1 MAKLGQQ
8 VDVYCGRCK
17 VERYH
22 TVAALGEGGRIERVV
37 CGYCQSSRKYR
48 DPAFSTPR
56 RASSGGAPR
65 RSREVDERPDP
76 NAAARP
82 YTPEASYE
90 KGEVVLH
97 ARYGRGKVTDVRGDR
112 IDVKFVD
119 GEARTFLHSPGG
131 S

>member
-22 TVAALGEGGRIERVV
+22 TVAALGDGGRIERVV

-48 DPAFSTPR
+48 DPTFSTPR
-56 RASSGGAPR
+56 RASAGTGAR
-65 RSREVDERPDP
+65 RIRVVEPADDP
-76 NAAARP
+76 MVVARP
-82 YTPEASYE
+82 YSPHERFD
-90 KGEVVLH
+90 KGDVVAH
-97 ARYGRGKVTDVRGDR
+97 AKYGRGRITEVRGDR

-119 GEARTFLHSPGG
+119 GEVRTFLHRAE
-131 S
+131 